1 MNGATGTADV
11 RLPLDAGDLERRA
24 LQPVGEPARRLF
36 VELARL
42 AHAASRPARS
52 RVPSRRAAPRRRRAA
67 PRTTSGSNVASE
79 IPPRGRAER
88 HPLALTLDDEAR
100 RDRLDAAGGEPGHD
114 LLPEHRRHL
123 VAVEPVED
131 PPRLLCVDE
140 PLVDLARLLERLL
153 DRVAGDL
160 VEDHPPDRHLR
171 LQHLEQ
177 VPGDRLALAI
187 FVRREQEL
195 VGAGELL
202 LQLAR
207 LSSSCR
213 GRRRRAARTRARR
226 RRRGAPTTR
235 PCTPRGSR
243 RRCRAGRECGRRKTP
258 RRSPARGS
266 RQSSAPSQE
275 TRR

>member
-1 MNGATGTADV
+1 MNGGLGRRTYGFRSTRATWNDEPFSRSAS
-11 RLPLDAGDLERRA
+11 PRA
-24 LQPVGEPARRLF
+24 ACSSSWRASPRSFPSGPKSRPVATRCPSTETSRASKLSGSKVARRS
-36 VELARL
+36 
-42 AHAASRPARS
+42 HHS
-52 RVPSRRAAPRRRRAA
+52 AAP
-67 PRTTSGSNVASE
+67 
-79 IPPRGRAER
+79 ER

-123 VAVEPVED
+123 VAVEPIED

-177 VPGDRLALAI
+177 VPRDRLALAI

-202 LQLAR
+202 LQLR
-207 LSSSCR
+207 RRSSSCR

-235 PCTPRGSR
+235 PCTSRGSR
-243 RRCRAGRECGRRKTP
+243 RRCRAGRGCGPRRTP

-266 RQSSAPSQE
+266 RRSSAPSQG